1 MLSFVCLK
9 LFLGISDTSDE
20 QNSQSS
26 MENSMNSS
34 EKAEV
39 QSSGEN
45 DIITETSKNS
55 QVTLSAKV
63 QLPGIWKRV
72 FLPKSRCNEASC
84 VFRLISKGENSKAA
98 VEYQVYMY
106 LVLWLI

>member
-9 LFLGISDTSDE
+9 LFLDVSDTSDE

-34 EKAEV
+34 EKAEI

-45 DIITETSKNS
+45 DIITEASKNS
-55 QVTLSAKV
+55 QVTLNAKA
-63 QLPGIWKRV
+63 QLLGIWKSI
-72 FLPKSRCNEASC
+72 FTK
-84 VFRLISKGENSKAA
+84 K
-98 VEYQVYMY
+98 QM
-106 LVLWLI
+106 